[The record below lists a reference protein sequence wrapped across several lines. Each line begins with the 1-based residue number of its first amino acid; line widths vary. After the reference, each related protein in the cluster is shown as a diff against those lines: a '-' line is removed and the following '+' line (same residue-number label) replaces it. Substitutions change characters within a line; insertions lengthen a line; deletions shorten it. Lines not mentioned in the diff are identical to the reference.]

1 MRRKTVEVSERTMR
15 YYNRS
20 INKNNKD
27 YIRLF
32 KLHNNLRKQLKAM
45 TDSAYFFSNYN
56 NYYYTQYTTLLNNLD
71 KQNIKMEQ
79 KQKEEEQEQER
90 EREQKQKQE
99 QKQEQKEEGGEDYEL
114 YDKWY
119 SI

>member
-1 MRRKTVEVSERTMR
+1 MKRKTVEVSERTMR

-27 YIRLF
+27 YIQLF

-45 TDSAYFFSNYN
+45 TDSAHFFYNYN

-71 KQNIKMEQ
+71 KHNIKI
-79 KQKEEEQEQER
+79 EQER
-90 EREQKQKQE
+90 DSEDV
-99 QKQEQKEEGGEDYEL
+99 EESSNY
-114 YDKWY
+114 
-119 SI
+119 